1 MTGSRASTRLS
12 VSLKVLAGFSAA
24 FVLLACSEIP
34 PPEESYYSREIAPA
48 IKFTCAQQTTGCH
61 LARDG
66 QAAGNLDLTSY
77 DSLMR
82 RRDALSAYGPYPLGL
97 FLMKVS
103 PPSEIAV
110 ETLDAPDPAF
120 PEQRTVMVRTDI
132 RHAAGAGVQVDSTV
146 FNHLVGW
153 INNGHTRTGAPPAP
167 PAVEAGTDCTSGAG
181 AAPDFDPNVDPADT
195 TSYERFKSDVWPVM
209 RTGCASTNCH
219 GARLADLHLACGD
232 TDQETRWNY
241 FIALQHV
248 TEPVERSE
256 ILLKPLAVLGGGTS
270 HVGGDTFASREV
282 AGYAAIARW
291 ASELVARNPALVRE
305 DTVTEGFRYFANRV
319 QPTLVR
325 KGCMFL
331 NCHSL
336 ISPAFEL
343 RGGSHGGFSRF
354 ARRANYRLVRKFLAY
369 ESPDPN
375 QSRVVAKNV
384 FTADF
389 VAEGQGLRHRG
400 GSLFEDFGATGAAI
414 NRATPD
420 DCASYDATNGD
431 LNEVP
436 AYCIMAQ
443 WHAIERR
450 EAIARGEIFEEAQ
463 PVRSVVWVARPLGI
477 GRLDDFDA
485 FRGGADLRIADA
497 TLGADGAI
505 ALGAPRSLLGGCGL
519 DTTADVRGPAVSWDG
534 THIAFAART
543 SATVPLRIYEMA
555 SDGTG
560 CARIDGLA
568 SATELENGILTHDFD
583 PAYAPDGRLA
593 FASTRGN
600 LSSVSTGYSGPTR
613 TPASLAPNA
622 NLYVFHPA
630 ERRVQQ
636 LTFLL
641 NQELAPSFMADGR
654 MIFTAEK
661 REPGFHQFALR
672 RQNIDGGDYHPLYG
686 QRPSVGFGSAHE
698 VTQLSNQEFA
708 FVASPM
714 DAVDGAGTIAFANRS
729 IGPDQADRDPGDR
742 AFLHSLRMPLPG
754 AMSGTSGVFRSPTSL
769 PGGRII
775 ASCDLAAADL
785 RVGPFDF
792 DLCEIDTSTGVVRRI
807 TGEPGVA
814 EVEATAVFA
823 RPNRGVFRSDGLGID
838 RPNIRPEGGDAI
850 VHFNDFPMIAS
861 LMFANVRTGR
871 PIDLRIGG
879 FDVIEPLPPP
889 TGATSFGEIPA
900 DVQTDELGQIYVS
913 RRRVGHVD
921 VFADGSAR
929 MQVPSGIP
937 LIYQL
942 TDHDGAPLQFPAGG
956 AFEGTMIQREQEQY
970 YPGERIQRS
979 VPRRFFN
986 ALCGAC
992 HGSISGRELDV
1003 AVDLD
1008 VISGASIN
1016 AARDSDPVNIAP
1028 PPGDRAPL

>member
-1 MTGSRASTRLS
+1 MTHQRMSTWASLLQRTAA
-12 VSLKVLAGFSAA
+12 VASLGFG
-24 FVLLACSEIP
+24 LLACSEIP
-34 PPEESYYSREIAPA
+34 PAEESYYSREIAPGLQ
-48 IKFTCAQQTTGCH
+48 FSCAQQTTGCH
-61 LARDG
+61 LPRDG
-66 QAAGNLDLTSY
+66 QAAGNLDLSSY

-82 RRDALSAYGPYPLGL
+82 RRDALAPYGPYPVGL
-97 FLMKVS
+97 LLMKVS
-103 PPSEIAV
+103 PPSEVTV

-120 PEQRTVMVRTDI
+120 PEQRSVVVRTDI
-132 RHAAGAGVQVDSTV
+132 RHAAGAGVRVDSTV

-153 INNGHTRTGAPPAP
+153 INNGHTRTGVPPTP
-167 PAVEAGTDCTSGAG
+167 TAVTAGTDCTTGPG
-181 AAPDFDPNVDPADT
+181 AAPGFDPALDPTDT
-195 TSYERFKSDVWPVM
+195 VSFARFESEVWPVM
-209 RTGCASTNCH
+209 RGACASTSCH
-219 GARLADLHLACGD
+219 GARLADMHLACGD
-232 TDQETRWNY
+232 TPEETRWNY

-248 TEPVERSE
+248 NETVDCSE
-256 ILLKPLAVLGGGTS
+256 LLLKPLATLVGGTA
-270 HVGGDTFASREV
+270 HVGGDTFPTRDS
-282 AGYAAIARW
+282 AGYRALDGWARD
-291 ASELVARNPALVRE
+291 LVERNPALVRE
-305 DTVTEGFRYFANRV
+305 EAPTEGFRFFANRV

-331 NCHSL
+331 NCHSP

-343 RGGSHGGFSRF
+343 RGGSHGSFSRF

-375 QSRVVAKNV
+375 QSRVVAKNI

-389 VAEGQGLRHRG
+389 VDEGQGLRHRG
-400 GSLFEDFGATGAAI
+400 GSLFEDFSGSGTLE
-414 NRATPD
+414 RATPD
-420 DCASYDATNGD
+420 DCASFDAMNGD

-436 AYCIMAQ
+436 AYCILVQ

-450 EAIARGEIFEEAQ
+450 EAIARGEIFADTE
-463 PVRSVVWVARPLGI
+463 PLRSVVWVARPPGI
-477 GRLDDFDA
+477 GRLDEFDT
-485 FRGGADLRIADA
+485 FRGGADLRVASA
-497 TLGADGAI
+497 TLDADGAI
-505 ALGAPRSLLGGCGL
+505 TLGAARSLLAGCGL
-519 DTTADVRGPAVSWDG
+519 DTTADVRGPAVAWDG
-534 THIAFAART
+534 SHIAFAART
-543 SATVPLRIYEMA
+543 SATTPLRLYEMA
-555 SDGTG
+555 SDGTA
-560 CARIDGLA
+560 CARIEGISAA
-568 SATELENGILTHDFD
+568 SELENGILTHDFD
-583 PAYAPDGRLA
+583 PAYAPDGRLV

-600 LSSVSTGYSGPTR
+600 LSAASSGYSGPTR

-622 NLYVFHPA
+622 NLYVFFPA

-672 RQNIDGGDYHPLYG
+672 RENIDGGDYHPLYG

-742 AFLHSLRMPLPG
+742 AFMHSLRMPLPG
-754 AMSGTSGVFRSPTSL
+754 AMSGTSGVFRSPAAV
-769 PGGRII
+769 PGGRIL
-775 ASCDLAAADL
+775 ASCDLGATDM
-785 RVGPFDF
+785 RSGPYDF
-792 DLCEIDTSTGVVRRI
+792 DLCEIDTATGVVRRLA
-807 TGEPGVA
+807 GEVGVA
-814 EVEATAVFA
+814 EIEAAVVYA
-823 RPNRGVFRSDGLGID
+823 RANRGVFRSDGLGID
-838 RPNIRPEGGDAI
+838 RPEIRPEGGDAI

-861 LMFANVRTGR
+861 LMFANTRTGR

-889 TGATSFGEIPA
+889 STATSFGEIPA
-900 DVQTDELGQIYVS
+900 DVQSDDLGQVYVS
-913 RRRVGHVD
+913 RRLVGHVD

-937 LIYQL
+937 LIYRL
-942 TDHDGAPLQFPAGG
+942 TDAAGAPLQFPEGG
-956 AFEGTMIQREQEQY
+956 AFEGTMIQHEQEQY

-992 HGSISGRELDV
+992 HGSITGRELDV
-1003 AVDLD
+1003 AVDID
-1008 VISGASIN
+1008 VVSGASLN
-1016 AARDSDPVNIAP
+1016 SARGSDPVNIAP
-1028 PPGDRAPL
+1028 PPDARPWL

>member
-1 MTGSRASTRLS
+1 MTHQRASTWIRS
-12 VSLKVLAGFSAA
+12 AVVGAVSSLM
-24 FVLLACSEIP
+24 ACNEIP
-34 PPEESYYSREIAPA
+34 PPEESYYSREIGPSLA
-48 IKFTCAQQTTGCH
+48 FTCAQQTTGCH

-103 PPSEIAV
+103 APSEIAI
-110 ETLDAPDPAF
+110 ETLDPPDPAL
-120 PEQRTVMVRTDI
+120 PDQRTVTVRTDI
-132 RHAAGAGVQVDSTV
+132 RHAAGAGVRIDSTA
-146 FNHLVGW
+146 FNRLVGW
-153 INNGHTRTGAPPAP
+153 INNGHTRNGTPPSAT
-167 PAVEAGTDCTSGAG
+167 AVDTGTDCTGGAG
-181 AAPDFDPNVDPADT
+181 AAPEFDPNVDPVDAV
-195 TSYERFKSDVWPVM
+195 SFARFRSDVWPVM
-209 RTGCASTNCH
+209 RASCASTSCH

-232 TDQETRWNY
+232 TDEEARWNY

-248 TEPVERSE
+248 SDPVERSE
-256 ILLKPLAVLGGGTS
+256 LLLKPLATLRGGTA
-270 HVGGDTFASREV
+270 HVGGDTFPTRDD
-282 AGYAAIARW
+282 AGYVAIDGWAR
-291 ASELVARNPALVRE
+291 ELVGRNPALVVDE
-305 DTVTEGFRYFANRV
+305 AVTEGFRYYANRV

-331 NCHSL
+331 NCHSP

-343 RGGSHGGFSRF
+343 RGGSRGGFSRF
-354 ARRANYRLVRKFLAY
+354 ARRTNYALVRKFLAF

-375 QSRVVAKNV
+375 QSRVIAKNV
-384 FTADF
+384 FTADL
-389 VAEGQGLRHRG
+389 VEEGQGLRHRG
-400 GSLFEDFGATGAAI
+400 GSLFEDFSAGGGAI

-420 DCASYDATNGD
+420 DCASYDAMNGN

-436 AYCIMAQ
+436 AYCILVQ

-450 EAIARGEIFEEAQ
+450 EAIARGEIFDEAA
-463 PVRSVVWVARPLGI
+463 PVRSVVWVARPPGI
-477 GRLDDFDA
+477 GRLDEFDT
-485 FRGGADLRIADA
+485 FRGGADLRMADA
-497 TLGADGAI
+497 TLGADGSI
-505 ALGAPRSLLGGCGL
+505 MLGTSRSLLGGCGL
-519 DTTADVRGPAVSWDG
+519 DASADVRGPAVSWNG
-534 THIAFAART
+534 THIAFAAR
-543 SATVPLRIYEMA
+543 AGAEMPLRIYEMA

-560 CARIDGLA
+560 CARVDGIA
-568 SATELENGILTHDFD
+568 AAAERENGILTHDFD
-583 PAYAPDGRLA
+583 PAYAPDGRLV

-600 LSSVSTGYSGPTR
+600 LSPESTGYSGPTR
-613 TPASLAPNA
+613 TPASMAPNA

-686 QRPSVGFGSAHE
+686 QRPSVGFGVAHE
-698 VTQLSNQEFA
+698 VAQLSNQEFA
-708 FVASPM
+708 FVASRL

-742 AFLHSLRMPLPG
+742 AFVHSLRMPLPG
-754 AMSGTSGVFRSPTSL
+754 AMSGTSGVFRSPASL
-769 PGGRII
+769 PGRRLI
-775 ASCDLAAADL
+775 ASCDVAATDL
-785 RVGPFDF
+785 RAGPFDY

-807 TGEPGVA
+807 AGEAGVA
-814 EVEATAVFA
+814 EIEATAVFA

-838 RPNIRPEGGDAI
+838 RPDIRPEGGDAI

-889 TGATSFGEIPA
+889 TGATGFDEISS
-900 DVQTDELGQIYVS
+900 DVQTDDIGQVYVS
-913 RRRVGHVD
+913 RRMVGHVD

-1003 AVDLD
+1003 AVDID
-1008 VISGASIN
+1008 VISGASVN
-1016 AARDSDPVNIAP
+1016 TARDSEPVNVAP
-1028 PPGDRAPL
+1028 PPADRTPL